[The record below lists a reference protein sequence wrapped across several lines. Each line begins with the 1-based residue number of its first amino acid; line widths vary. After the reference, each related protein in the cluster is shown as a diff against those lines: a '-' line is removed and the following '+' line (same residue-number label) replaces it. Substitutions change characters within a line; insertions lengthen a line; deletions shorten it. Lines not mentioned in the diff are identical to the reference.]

1 MTHEEQLEKPTEV
14 YDLYQEVSEEV
25 EDEKFGAIVVMK
37 AFEPQ
42 ETSFPTIFRTERL
55 VNAEDLELC
64 AEKTELRMQMEHP
77 NIMQMLDYSY
87 SPLDEGA
94 TQFAFSGFYEMSET
108 DLMQEIRYRDEM
120 KKTFSDLEIY
130 TIIKELVAGLT
141 YLQDN
146 GMVHG
151 EIRWVSQNFIN
162 WV

>member
-1 MTHEEQLEKPTEV
+1 MAHEEQLEKHTEV
-14 YDLYQEVSEEV
+14 FDLYEDVSEEM
-25 EDEKFGAIVVMK
+25 EDEKFGAITVMK
-37 AFEPQ
+37 AFQPQ

-55 VNAEDLELC
+55 VNAEDLEIC
-64 AEKTELRMQMEHP
+64 AEKTELRLQMEHP

-87 SPLDEGA
+87 TPFDETA
-94 TQFAFSGFYEMSET
+94 AQFAFSGFYEMSET

-130 TIIKELVAGLT
+130 TIIKELVSGLT

-151 EIRWVSQNFIN
+151 DIR
-162 WV
+162 